1 MRHDRSVEF
10 ETVRTGDGR
19 DLLVGVT
26 GPTDGRPFV
35 MQRGTPSGLTDLPE
49 ISRPAAER
57 GLRTIYYERPGYA
70 GSTPQPG
77 RTVLDAAGDVQAIL
91 DHLGH
96 DRFVTVGASGGGPHA
111 LACAAALADRCAAAA
126 TLAGVAPFEADGLDW
141 LAGMGPE
148 NVAEFAAA
156 EQGPEALTT
165 FLAAQADGLA
175 AVTGEQLAEAFG
187 QLISD
192 VDRAALTG
200 NLAEGLAASVRR
212 AVSAGVD
219 GWRDDDLAFI
229 QPWGF
234 ALATITVPVSIWQ
247 GAQDRMV
254 PFAHGNWL
262 AEHIPAARIHLR
274 PDEGHLSLI
283 GAFDRVLDDLLD
295 LAGW

>member
-1 MRHDRSVEF
+1 MEF
-10 ETVRTGDGR
+10 ETIRTGDGR
-19 DLLVGVT
+19 DLEIGVT
-26 GPTDGRPFV
+26 GPADGRPLV
-35 MQRGTPSGLTDLPE
+35 MHTGTPSGLTDLPE
-49 ISRPAAER
+49 ISRPATER
-57 GLRTIYYERPGYA
+57 GLRTIYYGRPGYG

-77 RTVLDAAGDVQAIL
+77 RTVLDAAGDVRAIL

-96 DRFVTVGASGGGPHA
+96 DRFVTVGWSGGGPHA

-148 NVAEFAAA
+148 NVEEFAAA
-156 EQGPEALTT
+156 EQGPAALTT
-165 FLAAQADGLA
+165 YLTAAAEGFA
-175 AVTGEQLAEAFG
+175 AVTGGHVADALG

-200 NLAEGLAASVRR
+200 QLAEGLAASLRR
-212 AVSAGVD
+212 SVSAGVA
-219 GWRDDDLAFI
+219 GWRDDDLAFVR
-229 QPWGF
+229 PWGS
-234 ALATITVPVSIWQ
+234 ALATIAVPVSIWQ

-254 PFAHGNWL
+254 PFAHGTWL
-262 AEHIPAARIHLR
+262 AGHIPAARVHLR

-295 LAGW
+295 SARW